1 MPVPYRIPP
10 AWPPRAAIIG
20 PVRPPHAVLITIY
33 WNLAWPVRLPLP
45 ISPCVNASANPFGG
59 FGVTMNDY
67 RWTLRVAV
75 GGVGLL
81 ALVAVVALALR
92 ILGVVVA
99 GVQPEAWVLTAMMTA
114 PLTVGTVSVLTIG
127 TALVETFLRR
137 RRTTSTRA

>member
-1 MPVPYRIPP
+1 
-10 AWPPRAAIIG
+10 
-20 PVRPPHAVLITIY
+20 
-33 WNLAWPVRLPLP
+33 
-45 ISPCVNASANPFGG
+45 
-59 FGVTMNDY
+59 MNDY

-114 PLTVGTVSVLTIG
+114 PMTVGTVSVLTIA
-127 TALVETFLRR
+127 TALVETVLRR
-137 RRTTSTRA
+137 RRTASTRA

>member
-1 MPVPYRIPP
+1 
-10 AWPPRAAIIG
+10 
-20 PVRPPHAVLITIY
+20 
-33 WNLAWPVRLPLP
+33 
-45 ISPCVNASANPFGG
+45 
-59 FGVTMNDY
+59 MNDY

-114 PLTVGTVSVLTIG
+114 PLTVGTVSVLTIA
-127 TALVETFLRR
+127 TALVETVLRR
-137 RRTTSTRA
+137 RRTASTRA